1 MSLVRKIRAVR
12 TLSTLLAA
20 ALGCAAGS
28 LAAPVAAQEAYPS
41 KGIRLVVPFGAGGI
55 TDVVGR
61 LVAQRLGEEL
71 KQSVIVDN
79 KAGAGGSI
87 GALAVAQAAPDGYTL
102 LLGTVGTQV
111 VNQMISAKLPYDPAA
126 LVPVSLV
133 SNSPYVLAVAGLPE
147 VRDLA
152 GLAEQARRNPGKLNF
167 GSAGY
172 GTSPHLAIELFKLI
186 TKTKI
191 EHVPFKSGAEAVNAA
206 VSRDVQIICD
216 AIPVVMPQVKAGRLE
231 ALALTATTRAPA
243 APDLKTSAEQ
253 GMPDL
258 QIGSWNAIVVPAGTP
273 QDRIDRLAAA
283 LARVLARQDVIDRF
297 AELGIDPLPAG
308 VPAYQDHVR
317 RETAKWRS
325 VVEAANIR
333 LD

>member
-1 MSLVRKIRAVR
+1 MSLAVKIRAVR
-12 TLSTLLAA
+12 AIAVVLAA
-20 ALGCAAGS
+20 VLACAAGP
-28 LAAPVAAQEAYPS
+28 LAAQAVYPS
-41 KGIRLVVPFGAGGI
+41 KVIRLVVPFGAGGI

-111 VNQMISAKLPYDPAA
+111 VNQMISLKLPYDPAA

-133 SNSPYVLAVAGLPE
+133 SNSPYVMAVAGLPE

-152 GLAEQARRNPGKLNF
+152 GLADYARRHPGKLNF

-172 GTSPHLAIELFKLI
+172 GTSPHLSIELFKRI
-186 TKTKI
+186 TQTQI

-216 AIPVVMPQVKAGRLE
+216 AIPVLMPQVKAGRLD
-231 ALALTATTRAPA
+231 ALAITAATRTRA

-273 QDRIDRLAAA
+273 KERIDHVAAA
-283 LARVLARQDVIDRF
+283 LGRVLARPDVIDRF
-297 AELGIDPLPAG
+297 AELGIEPLPAG
-308 VPAYQDHVR
+308 VPAYQEHVR
-317 RETAKWRS
+317 RETGKWQP
-325 VVEAANIR
+325 VVKAENIR